1 MTAKEK
7 CRVKYALAVY
17 RHEMGFRGPVGH
29 GSGFDW
35 IDGHDKAEIEEI
47 VADRIARDSEYRVP
61 IEVGVAATAS
71 EHEADHA

>member
-1 MTAKEK
+1 MNAREK

-17 RHEMGFRGPVGH
+17 RHQMGFRGPVGH

-47 VADRIARDSEYRVP
+47 VADRIARDSQYRVP